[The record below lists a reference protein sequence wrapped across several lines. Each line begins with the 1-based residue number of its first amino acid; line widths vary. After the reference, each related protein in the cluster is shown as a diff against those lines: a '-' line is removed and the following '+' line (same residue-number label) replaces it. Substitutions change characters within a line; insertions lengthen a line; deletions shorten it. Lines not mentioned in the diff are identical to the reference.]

1 MMEVIKNRF
10 ALIYKRYNVHKNG
23 QDSEKLNGN
32 DYGQLVEWR
41 VLHHVTRWPSMLQ
54 HATSVPYLFSPNFT
68 YMLDFDYQNKIIKI
82 LCTSD

>member
-1 MMEVIKNRF
+1 MEVIKNRF
-10 ALIYKRYNVHKNG
+10 ALIYKRYNVHKNA
-23 QDSEKLNGN
+23 QDSEKLNGK